1 MPTKTTAKQ
10 LLRAADR
17 KAAADDD
24 YLDALLTAVN
34 ELGYAEVA
42 RLLETSRQ
50 AVRQL
55 VLRASR

>member
-1 MPTKTTAKQ
+1 MTKPKTSTA
-10 LLRAADR
+10 LLRAARR
-17 KAAADDD
+17 KDEADAA
-24 YLDALLTAVN
+24 YVDALLAAVD

-55 VLRASR
+55 VLRAR